1 MLTAQRQGK
10 ILDEIAKKRS
20 VTVTEL
26 CEVLEASESTV
37 RRDLAT
43 LDREG
48 KLKKV
53 HGGAVAL
60 TAELISTEP
69 DVQEKLKLYSAEK
82 DAIAKY
88 AAGAIN
94 KNDLIF
100 IDAGTTTEKLIDY
113 IEEKGAT
120 FVTNGFLHA
129 HRLAKRGFNVIL
141 TGGEVKPTTQALVGI
156 SCVESI
162 KNYNF
167 TKAFLGTNGISL
179 ENGLTTPN
187 INEAG
192 VKRAAAQKSY
202 VTYILADHSK
212 FNRTAAVT
220 FAQNSNVCIITDRLL
235 DERYRNIT
243 VIKEVLK

>member
-26 CEVLEASESTV
+26 CEVLDASESTV

-88 AAGAIN
+88 AAGVIN

-129 HRLAKRGFNVIL
+129 HRLAKRGFNVIDRRRGQAHN
-141 TGGEVKPTTQALVGI
+141 TGT
-156 SCVESI
+156 C
-162 KNYNF
+162 
-167 TKAFLGTNGISL
+167 
-179 ENGLTTPN
+179 
-187 INEAG
+187 
-192 VKRAAAQKSY
+192 
-202 VTYILADHSK
+202 
-212 FNRTAAVT
+212 
-220 FAQNSNVCIITDRLL
+220 
-235 DERYRNIT
+235 RNKLRR
-243 VIKEVLK
+243 VDKKL

>member
-10 ILDEIAKKRS
+10 ILDEISKKRS

-26 CEVLEASESTV
+26 CEALDASESTI
-37 RRDLAT
+37 RRDLAA

-60 TAELISTEP
+60 TAELISAEP
-69 DVQEKLKLYSAEK
+69 DVGEKLKLNMTEK

-88 AAGAIN
+88 SATLIHQ
-94 KNDLIF
+94 NDLIF

-113 IEEKGAT
+113 IEQKGAT
-120 FVTNGFLHA
+120 YVTNGFLHA

-167 TKAFLGTNGISL
+167 TKAFLGTSL

-192 VKRAAAQKSY
+192 VKRAAAEKSY
-202 VTYILADHSK
+202 ITYILADNSK

-220 FAQNSNVCIITDRLL
+220 FAQNSDVCIITDRLP
-235 DERYRNIT
+235 DERYRDIT